1 MNVKQTDFS
10 GGINVQ
16 ELPPTRIAENECVA
30 CENFGFDS
38 RGQLVRLKGKKT
50 LSGTTGYQ
58 NEKFGVC
65 YGFQMFEL
73 PNGGTGA
80 SSNYVM
86 AKIVDWDIT
95 NNNPYNAFQF
105 RFDNSAVA
113 SGWQTLPSSS
123 SNNVNQFRFIN
134 VNNKY
139 EFIPS
144 IIPMYFNYIG
154 SQMDTAPVY
163 DGQGGIIG
171 GLNAS
176 SAKPFIIFGDHP
188 FSNNASVNRVDI
200 SVLPP
205 LPSGSMFGVADNSII
220 QTKDF
225 TSYLD
230 FKVPSRYSLMQ
241 TSNRLF
247 KNKGFAFLA
256 SRQLGGLYTQYNFD
270 RQSAKGTA
278 DAVTI
283 AGNFDITAIASYTG
297 SDGIPVI
304 VYFGSDLNIRQ
315 VILTEHPAMGTK
327 IDQRIIKS
335 YSGIASRSA
344 WVDVENDIVYVD
356 DQKHIRSLNGEILE
370 NGAENIFYSDKLD
383 RFTENLYFHQA
394 SMCYRN
400 EKIYLSCST
409 KKNQANDITIVRDVR
424 YGGYYI
430 VPEGY
435 VFSRWTPVGQFFAC
449 EALTGKVVLLEE
461 DFYNEGQQI
470 FSRYKSRGYD
480 LGEPTRKK
488 EMNREYSYR
497 ITGFMN
503 KGTVF
508 TFNVYYDGEKTPSD
522 SIVIKGDS
530 DYYDI
535 ILSDTPETIAAAYLK
550 GGSVLVNGSENVGL
564 QRFEVQVQSRINSP
578 KQFSY
583 VQYEIIC
590 NQINTQLKIESV
602 ELFINLLPEVRW
614 TPDKKAVDT
623 PTNLSVTPVVNKYQS

>member
-16 ELPPTRIAENECVA
+16 QLPPTRIAENECVA

-38 RGQLVRLKGKKT
+38 RGQLVRLSGKKII
-50 LSGTTGYQ
+50 SGSDGYE

-65 YGFQMFEL
+65 YGFQMFEI
-73 PNGGTGA
+73 PNGGTGFET
-80 SSNYVM
+80 NYVM

-95 NNNPYNAFQF
+95 NNSQYNAFQF
-105 RFDNSAVA
+105 RFDNSPLAN
-113 SGWQTLPSSS
+113 GWQTPP
-123 SNNVNQFRFIN
+123 NNITQFRLLS
-134 VNNKY
+134 VNDKY

-144 IIPMYFNYIG
+144 VIPMYFNYMG
-154 SQMDTAPVY
+154 SQMDTAPIY

-171 GLNAS
+171 GLNANL
-176 SAKPFIIFGDHP
+176 AKPYIFFCDHP
-188 FSNNASVNRVDI
+188 FSNNADINTVDI
-200 SVLPP
+200 SILPP
-205 LPSGSMFGVADNSII
+205 TLSSIFALADNSIV
-220 QTKDF
+220 QTRTF
-225 TSYLD
+225 TSNLD
-230 FKVPSRYSLMQ
+230 FKVPSKYSLVQ

-247 KNKGFAFLA
+247 KNRGFAFLA
-256 SRQLGGLYTQYNFD
+256 SRQLGGLYTQYNFN

-297 SDGIPVI
+297 SDGIPFI
-304 VYFGSDLNIRQ
+304 IYFGSDLNIRQ

-370 NGAENIFYSDKLD
+370 SGAENTFYSDKLD
-383 RFTENLYFHQA
+383 RLTENLYFHHA

-400 EKIYLSCST
+400 EKIYLSCAT
-409 KKNQANDITIVRDVR
+409 KKNQPNDITIVRDVR

-430 VPEGY
+430 IPEGY

-449 EALTGKVVLLEE
+449 EAVTGKVVLLEE
-461 DFYNEGQQI
+461 DFYNEGQPI
-470 FSRYKSRGYD
+470 YSRFKSRGYD

-503 KGTVF
+503 EGTKF

-522 SIVIKGDS
+522 SILIDGDS
-530 DYYDI
+530 DYYNI
-535 ILSDTPETIAAAYLK
+535 ILSDTPETIASAYLK
-550 GGSVLVNGSENVGL
+550 GGSVLVDGAENVGL

-590 NQINTQLKIESV
+590 NQVNTQLKIESV
-602 ELFINLLPEVRW
+602 ELFMNLLPEVRW